1 MIAPTQLNLGE
12 VPDIDPGTTF
22 KTRKAVKAAGLH
34 RHLMNGISGLAPA
47 PAEAIVMSTGYIQDQ
62 DLGSSLFYTG
72 MGGRKD
78 RRQVE
83 NQSIE
88 QPSNASLVIAQDLG
102 TPVRVIRGYV
112 STNRTPEFYESRG
125 LFRVTDHW
133 MEPDPDGYW
142 MCRFRLD
149 PFIRFDLDAIGES
162 TASVDQPM
170 VPKSQPG
177 PAPRNFRTISRII
190 RNTAAAQYIKDMY
203 SDRCQF
209 CETQVR
215 LPGRTYSEGA
225 HIRALGQ
232 PHNGPDRPD
241 NILCLC
247 PVCHIQFD
255 NGGILMNR
263 GFRISSSLGRRLRSR
278 LLIDASHAVSSENV
292 AYHAQL
298 WGTAYTNHHK
308 NA

>member
-1 MIAPTQLNLGE
+1 MVAPTQLNLGD
-12 VPDIDPGTTF
+12 VSGIDPGTTF

-83 NQSIE
+83 NQSFE
-88 QPSNASLVIAQDLG
+88 QSSNASLVIAQDLG

-112 STNRTPEFYESRG
+112 STNRTPESYEYRG

-149 PFIRFDLDAIGES
+149 PFLRFDFDAIS
-162 TASVDQPM
+162 NFTARVDKP
-170 VPKSQPG
+170 VEPASQAG
-177 PAPRNFRTISRII
+177 PVSQNFKTISRII

-225 HIRALGQ
+225 HIRALGR
-232 PHNGPDRPD
+232 PHNGPDSPD

-247 PVCHIQFD
+247 PVCHLQFD
-255 NGGILMNR
+255 NGGIFINQK
-263 GFRISSSLGRRLRSR
+263 FRILSSLERRLRPQ
-278 LLIDASHAVSSENV
+278 LLLNESHVLNDENV
-292 AYHAQL
+292 AYHASL
-298 WGTAYTNHHK
+298 WGA
-308 NA
+308 A

>member
-1 MIAPTQLNLGE
+1 MVVPTQLNLGE
-12 VPDIDPGTTF
+12 VSGIDPGTTF

-62 DLGSSLFYTG
+62 DLGNSLYYTG

-83 NQSIE
+83 NQSFE

-112 STNRTPEFYESRG
+112 SNNRTPEFYEYRG

-133 MEPDPDGYW
+133 LEPDPEGYW

-149 PFIRFDLDAIGES
+149 PFIKFDFDAIEDCPTS
-162 TASVDQPM
+162 DNCHTPPASQA
-170 VPKSQPG
+170 G
-177 PAPRNFRTISRII
+177 PAPRDFKTVSRII
-190 RNTAAAQYIKDMY
+190 RNTAAAQYIKDVY
-203 SDRCQF
+203 SDRCQI

-225 HIRALGQ
+225 HIRALGR
-232 PHNGPDRPD
+232 PHDGPDRPD

-247 PVCHIQFD
+247 PVCHLQFD
-255 NGGILMNR
+255 NGGILLNQQY
-263 GFRISSSLGRRLRSR
+263 RISSSLGRRLRPQ
-278 LLIDASHAVSSENV
+278 LLLDASHPVSVENIT
-292 AYHAQL
+292 YHAQL
-298 WGTAYTNHHK
+298 WGA
-308 NA
+308 A